1 MSQLVTRWHPR
12 IRLNRLIGLF
22 LTAALVLMFL
32 SAFTSASPAHAS
44 GGCWSYNTWS
54 DSATHQESN
63 NPIIY
68 WNDNG
73 GPKLGLGLNSC
84 GQYIMYMW
92 AERGVCIDQ
101 CNPNPYYQID
111 WKRPGLNDWQKITV
125 SPDQVYHSPGYMY
138 YYLNNAHSGTYYNF
152 AVTSCDSYGCGNWSP
167 TVGIQT

>member
-1 MSQLVTRWHPR
+1 MSQLVTRGHPR
-12 IRLNRLIGLF
+12 IRLNRLRGLF

-73 GPKLGLGLNSC
+73 GPKLGLGLSSC
-84 GQYIMYMW
+84 DQYIMYMGLSEECVLIS
-92 AERGVCIDQ
+92 AILILTIRSTGSDQ
-101 CNPNPYYQID
+101 D
-111 WKRPGLNDWQKITV
+111 
-125 SPDQVYHSPGYMY
+125 
-138 YYLNNAHSGTYYNF
+138 
-152 AVTSCDSYGCGNWSP
+152 
-167 TVGIQT
+167 